1 MRRVHVC
8 ERNGLER
15 LGRHYRDLVH
25 RLYELFQ
32 CYCHIC
38 AVIKLHA
45 LLCCTGQK
53 IHCSFSVSIRF
64 PLFSFFFF
72 FSQLSLFLIVG
83 NFSNPPLS
91 VIFVF
96 LLEWVTTSLDKY
108 FVFAGGGGEAK
119 FVDSVNMCII
129 LLKHVQQT
137 VR

>member
-1 MRRVHVC
+1 MS
-8 ERNGLER
+8 ET
-15 LGRHYRDLVH
+15 DLRGSDAIIVI
-25 RLYELFQ
+25 LYIDFMS
-32 CYCHIC
+32 YFSVTAIS
-38 AVIKLHA
+38 A
-45 LLCCTGQK
+45 LLLNSTHCCVVLAK
-53 IHCSFSVSIRF
+53 RSIALSLFPSVSLSLVF
-64 PLFSFFFF
+64 FS

-96 LLEWVTTSLDKY
+96 LLEWGTTSLDKY

>member
-1 MRRVHVC
+1 MRGSDAIIVI
-8 ERNGLER
+8 
-15 LGRHYRDLVH
+15 
-25 RLYELFQ
+25 LYIDFMS
-32 CYCHIC
+32 YFSVTAIS
-38 AVIKLHA
+38 A
-45 LLCCTGQK
+45 LLLNSTHCCVVLAK
-53 IHCSFSVSIRF
+53 RSIALSLFPSVSLSLVF
-64 PLFSFFFF
+64 FS

-96 LLEWVTTSLDKY
+96 LLEWGTTSLDKY

>member
-1 MRRVHVC
+1 MS
-8 ERNGLER
+8 ET
-15 LGRHYRDLVH
+15 DLRGSDAIIVI
-25 RLYELFQ
+25 LYIDFMS
-32 CYCHIC
+32 YFSVTAIS
-38 AVIKLHA
+38 A
-45 LLCCTGQK
+45 LLLNSTHCCVVLAK
-53 IHCSFSVSIRF
+53 RSIALSLFPSVS
-64 PLFSFFFF
+64 LSLVFFFF

-96 LLEWVTTSLDKY
+96 LLEWGTTSLDKY